1 MAKIKKAR
9 AKKSQN
15 LREGK
20 PVGALS
26 PRREPPGGEIRT
38 SETMPRTEVPP
49 TPRMALIEI
58 MPTIQQ
64 EMIAVA
70 AYFKAEKRG
79 FIPGGEIEDW
89 LEAEHELN
97 KNSRLM

>member
-15 LREGK
+15 LRDGK
-20 PVGALS
+20 SVGALS
-26 PRREPPGGEIRT
+26 PRREAPSGKIST
-38 SETMPRTEVPP
+38 SETMPSPEVPP

-79 FIPGGEIEDW
+79 FTPGGEIGDW
-89 LEAEHELN
+89 LEAEQELYR
-97 KNSRLM
+97 NSRLM